1 MSLSFYL
8 YLGTSMAIFLG
19 AASASRAYVGNNYL
33 PWFILSLFLYCVGNV
48 VMLKIMRE
56 SGMGIAFAVS
66 SIAQLILVNVIAF
79 AVFGER
85 LTGLQYT
92 GLALGLV
99 SIGLIVFPATGK
111 G

>member
-8 YLGTSMAIFLG
+8 SLGTSMAIFLG
-19 AASASRAYVGNNYL
+19 AASASRAYVGNDYWPYL
-33 PWFILSLFLYCVGNV
+33 VLSLFLYCVGNL

-79 AVFGER
+79 VVFGER
-85 LTGLQYT
+85 LTALQYA

-99 SIGLIVFPATGK
+99 SIGMIVFPASGK

>member
-8 YLGTSMAIFLG
+8 SLGTSMAIFLG
-19 AASASRAYVGNNYL
+19 AASASRAYIGNNDL
-33 PWFILSLFLYCVGNV
+33 SWLILSLFLYCVGNL

-79 AVFGER
+79 VVFGER
-85 LTGLQYT
+85 LTALQYA

-99 SIGLIVFPATGK
+99 SIGLIVFPASGR